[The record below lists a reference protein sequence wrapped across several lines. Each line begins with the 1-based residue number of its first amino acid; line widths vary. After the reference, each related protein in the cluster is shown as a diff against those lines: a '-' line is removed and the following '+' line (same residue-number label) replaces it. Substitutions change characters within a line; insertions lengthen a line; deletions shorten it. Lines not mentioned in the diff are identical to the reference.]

1 MSTSSQFASTHRLGQ
16 GAGIA
21 AQQQASF
28 FQTNPTTLL
37 PLDETERLLS
47 LTIALKVSDLG
58 ACAEGLEVRR
68 AML

>member
-16 GAGIA
+16 GAGV
-21 AQQQASF
+21 ASRQHSSF
-28 FQTNPTTLL
+28 HATPTSLL